1 MFDLKHRREFKKK
14 KKYGK
19 AFIKTFH
26 EAIAHSL
33 IIKGNKICIAGVTK
47 RTLKPKQVF
56 LCLLILKN

>member
-1 MFDLKHRREFKKK
+1 MVE
-14 KKYGK
+14 

-26 EAIAHSL
+26 EVIAHSL

-47 RTLKPKQVF
+47 RTLEPKQVF